1 MNGLHHPDAMNCV
14 PPVVQHGRAGLYPST
29 GGSQLAATGYID
41 ALGRTDT
48 CRLVSKDP
56 IGLNGGGDCVCSV

>member
-1 MNGLHHPDAMNCV
+1 M
-14 PPVVQHGRAGLYPST
+14 QHGHTDCAPVT